1 MGRQNHKSGNAAVI
15 IIISLLIILLLSGGA
30 LLAIGDLTGR
40 IDITSLLNTVEGN
53 SDQDRSEIQAQKYD
67 AYSFLNTN
75 EKQAYAK
82 VVDMLSN
89 YDTEVKVNSVT
100 TDEVERVLSA
110 IDYDHPEIFWIGE
123 MSYYFDET
131 NHSVSKVMV
140 TYPYNE
146 DVKNQRQ
153 AEIDTVV
160 EDYRAGMTAG
170 MDEYEKVKY
179 TYEYVIKNTVY
190 REDPQDDQNIYSVF
204 GKKASVCA
212 GYSKAIQFLLKDSGI
227 ECSYVAGEAIGQ
239 GAHAWNIVRVD
250 GEYYYLDATWG
261 EFSVEDNVEPEK
273 SIFYDFFCVTT
284 AELEKSHQIDQ
295 TLVQYPELTAT
306 AANYFVRES
315 KLYDLSKTE
324 EQNRFVKDIETAINQ
339 GEKYFHYAIT
349 DSSTIGVAEDL
360 MDKTLGSYYW
370 FSSDDSLS
378 NTIELY

>member
-1 MGRQNHKSGNAAVI
+1 MGNHKSGNAAAI
-15 IIISLLIILLLSGGA
+15 IIISMLIILLLSGGIF
-30 LLAIGDLTGR
+30 LAIGDLTGM
-40 IDITSLLNTVEGN
+40 IDIASLLNTVEGN
-53 SDQDRSEIQAQKYD
+53 GDQDRSEIQAQKYD

-89 YDTEVKVNSVT
+89 YDTEVKVNGVT

-131 NHSVSKVMV
+131 DHSVSKVMV

-153 AEIDTVV
+153 AEIDAAVA
-160 EDYRAGMTAG
+160 DYRTGMTAD

-179 TYEYVIKNTVY
+179 TYEYVIRNTVY

-212 GYSKAIQFLLKDSGI
+212 GYSKAIQYLLKDTGI

-306 AANYFVRES
+306 AANYFVREN
-315 KLYDLSKTE
+315 KRYDLNQTE

-339 GEKYFHYAIT
+339 GEKYFHYAIM